1 MVATASNKVLE
12 IDPASLQMVNE
23 FPTGNGPD
31 GIGISSDDSKLY
43 VTNTKDGTIS
53 VIHRANKSFK
63 LIKTGG
69 KPELVHY
76 NHNHSLLFVSNFLEN
91 KIHILDTGTDNI
103 IHEITGLNGPEEAV
117 LSPQEDQLYVVNFNL
132 SRVYVYDANTY
143 QRLPDEYPTG
153 NKPIGIVILS
163 NRKAYVTNYGDN
175 SVGII
180 QLR

>member
-1 MVATASNKVLE
+1 VVATASNKVLE